1 MAGLVPWYFN
11 KYTRKK
17 NKLFYN
23 IWQHLC
29 LVLLINLK
37 NSVRGYSS
45 SLAPLLRTHIVFFCT
60 FTLYFS
66 SSFVSS
72 FFSFFFS
79 ISALSFFFTLWF
91 EYRGPGRLGTDE
103 YWHADRGPDSMN
115 RLKNLSR
122 NYRSQQVRTRSILKN
137 IFLRFTFFCNFS
149 GNLVHY
155 RAENNCLY
163 ELTDWIAVAN
173 KTLPFYV
180 IVENSFY
187 IYYYVLVCWSRPW
200 CYCIE

>member
-23 IWQHLC
+23 IWQHLR

-72 FFSFFFS
+72 FFFLFFLDICVVVFFY
-79 ISALSFFFTLWF
+79 ALIWVPRARALRYGWILARWS
-91 EYRGPGRLGTDE
+91 
-103 YWHADRGPDSMN
+103 
-115 RLKNLSR
+115 
-122 NYRSQQVRTRSILKN
+122 RTRFDESPEESL
-137 IFLRFTFFCNFS
+137 
-149 GNLVHY
+149 
-155 RAENNCLY
+155 AQ
-163 ELTDWIAVAN
+163 
-173 KTLPFYV
+173 LPKSTGAYT
-180 IVENSFY
+180 
-187 IYYYVLVCWSRPW
+187 
-200 CYCIE
+200 